1 MEYLLYLVGGAIAGL
16 LSGLFGVGGG
26 LIIVPILA
34 VIFSSLQFHEA
45 HVMHM
50 ALATSMA
57 TIIFTS
63 IASTRAHHRKQHV
76 DWTVART
83 MTPGVVI
90 GTLFGSLLATHIHST
105 SLQGIF
111 ALFVL
116 LVATQLAL
124 DLKPS
129 PHRQLPGKAGTGLI
143 GGGIGVISSLVGI
156 GGGTLSV
163 PFLAYCN
170 VAIHR
175 AIGTSAAIGLPIAVS
190 GALGYLIMGWGNTAL
205 PPHSLGF
212 IYLPAFAGVA
222 LASSFTAPLGAT
234 LAQRFS
240 AKRLKRLFAILLYA
254 VGVKMCWGL
263 F

>member
-1 MEYLLYLVGGAIAGL
+1 MEYLLYLIGGAIAGL

-26 LIIVPILA
+26 LIIVPIL
-34 VIFSSLQFHEA
+34 VTIFTSLQFHEA

-63 IASTRAHHRKQHV
+63 IASTRAHHRQQHV
-76 DWTVART
+76 DWMVVRNIV
-83 MTPGVVI
+83 PGVVI
-90 GTLFGSLLATHIHST
+90 GTLLGSLVATQIHSA

-111 ALFVL
+111 AIFVL
-116 LVATQLAL
+116 MVATQLAL

-129 PHRQLPGKAGTGLI
+129 PHRQLPSKAG
-143 GGGIGVISSLVGI
+143 
-156 GGGTLSV
+156 
-163 PFLAYCN
+163 
-170 VAIHR
+170 
-175 AIGTSAAIGLPIAVS
+175 S
-190 GALGYLIMGWGNTAL
+190 GALGYLIMGWGNTTL
-205 PPHSLGF
+205 PPYSLGF
-212 IYLPAFAGVA
+212 VYLPAFAGVA

-254 VGVKMCWGL
+254 VGVNMCWGL